1 MGSRQTSAHF
11 TSRAAAD
18 GGAAA
23 VQGVILTLMTVSVV
37 NDNKASPAKELLS
50 AFHVWKEAELSK
62 QGPISTSQENSLD
75 DDVDL
80 GGKKATRSEGG
91 R

>member
-1 MGSRQTSAHF
+1 MGSGQTSAHF

-37 NDNKASPAKELLS
+37 NDNKPSPAKELLS
-50 AFHVWKEAELSK
+50 ALEAELSK
-62 QGPISTSQENSLD
+62 QGPISTFQENSLD

-80 GGKKATRSEGG
+80 AGKKATKSEGG